1 LGRAAL
7 AVRPFL
13 RDCVRVGTDTCVEI
27 LERADR
33 SGLLPRLGGMARPN
47 GVVIASD
54 RFWAFATTNGE
65 VREGTVACAP
75 GWVSRIPFLRGLVHL
90 ARAVRPIAMRGG
102 AAGGRERIFLLAALV
117 GPLFLL
123 PLLPPAVELPV
134 GLALGVLLVGWL
146 MRGRTLRLHGA
157 EHRAIA
163 AAELGVLASTWK
175 GDVSPTRFASRC
187 GTNFAVLT
195 FPVAALF
202 ERLWPVAALPA
213 LSTAF
218 VALLALG
225 ATMELWKA
233 IQHPSGLLRGL
244 LLPGLALQRLTT
256 REPTLAD
263 TRLALCATASVLRR
277 ELAQPASG

>member
-1 LGRAAL
+1 M
-7 AVRPFL
+7 
-13 RDCVRVGTDTCVEI
+13 GTETYVET
-27 LERADR
+27 LVRADR

-47 GVVIASD
+47 GIVIASD
-54 RFWAFATTNGE
+54 RFWAFATTSGE
-65 VREGTVACAP
+65 LREGTVASAP
-75 GWVSRIPFLRGLVHL
+75 RWVARVPFLRGLAQL
-90 ARAVRPIAMRGG
+90 AGALRPVAMRGG
-102 AAGGRERIFLLAALV
+102 AASRGERVFLLAAV
-117 GPLFLL
+117 AAPLFLL
-123 PLLPPAVELPV
+123 PRLPASLELPI
-134 GLALGVLLVGWL
+134 GLAIGVLLVAWL

-163 AAELGVLASTWK
+163 AAERGVLVSTWN
-175 GDVSPTRFASRC
+175 GDMRPSRFASRC

-195 FPVAALF
+195 LPVAALM

-213 LSTAF
+213 VSTAF

-256 REPTLAD
+256 REPTLVE
-263 TRLALCATASVLRR
+263 TRVALRATASVLRR
-277 ELAQPASG
+277 EIGTD